1 LPHVTSLRADD
12 PGRVGRY
19 QLAGRISGM
28 PSSGSVY
35 LGMTDDGT
43 EVTVTL
49 LRSDWTGNPAARD
62 RFAEEAAVARRVAPF
77 CAARVL
83 DAGIDGPDAFLV
95 SEFVPGLSLA
105 EAVTATGP
113 IEGADLQALAIGS
126 VTGLAAIHQA
136 GLAHGGFSPQH
147 VILSAEGPR
156 VIEFGISPPSG
167 TANPAA
173 DMLAWARTISYAATG
188 SPSASLEDLAFLPL
202 PLYRVVARCL
212 AAEPADRPPARLVVL
227 NLLGDAEPP
236 TGLLAEASR
245 RAAMA
250 IPTPPPEPAPPP
262 TAWPAYRPMASR
274 SRGSRIAMIA
284 GAIACVLAAGIVVR
298 IVQNAG
304 RPSGLAP
311 ASSADG
317 GTTPSQAAPSG
328 KATPSR
334 ARQSSSA
341 TAIIPLVLA
350 GTWAGQVRQAN
361 PADTFSVKVRLVAG
375 ARSGTVAYSGTTFA
389 CSGRLSLMSATGSTL
404 TMDQGITTGRK
415 TCANGVVTL
424 QPGAGSS
431 GTSVMFSF
439 RGKAGPTAF
448 GTLAR
453 Q

>member
-1 LPHVTSLRADD
+1 
-12 PGRVGRY
+12 
-19 QLAGRISGM
+19 
-28 PSSGSVY
+28 
-35 LGMTDDGT
+35 
-43 EVTVTL
+43 
-49 LRSDWTGNPAARD
+49 
-62 RFAEEAAVARRVAPF
+62 
-77 CAARVL
+77 
-83 DAGIDGPDAFLV
+83 
-95 SEFVPGLSLA
+95 
-105 EAVTATGP
+105 
-113 IEGADLQALAIGS
+113 
-126 VTGLAAIHQA
+126 
-136 GLAHGGFSPQH
+136 
-147 VILSAEGPR
+147 
-156 VIEFGISPPSG
+156 
-167 TANPAA
+167 
-173 DMLAWARTISYAATG
+173 
-188 SPSASLEDLAFLPL
+188 
-202 PLYRVVARCL
+202 
-212 AAEPADRPPARLVVL
+212 
-227 NLLGDAEPP
+227 
-236 TGLLAEASR
+236 
-245 RAAMA
+245 
-250 IPTPPPEPAPPP
+250 
-262 TAWPAYRPMASR
+262 
-274 SRGSRIAMIA
+274 MIA

-317 GTTPSQAAPSG
+317 GTTPSQSAPSG